1 MLRKKKIPA
10 PAPLTAATAPIPAA
24 VALLQRNPDADEP
37 YPFQLRVVDSW
48 RGFRDRRRV
57 TAHLGDRS
65 RKPVAVVPHFATDA
79 LEHLAAECLTRQE
92 AERRTT
98 RTAIAVLDGTITAQR
113 RTVIQLMARLPELHQ
128 QIAAVTAEKA
138 NDAPRTSAERYDT
151 PEQRL
156 ARREREHQ
164 ARILTLK
171 SERKQMVGRIE
182 AATRQI
188 DEALEARRA
197 HWDQLLVRVALLTA
211 HYNRRSRTY
220 ARSATRRS
228 RVLISAP
235 DHLLDIP
242 DWCVPEAIPP
252 GPAPL

>member
-1 MLRKKKIPA
+1 MLLKKKTRA
-10 PAPLTAATAPIPAA
+10 TAPLTAATAPIPAA

-37 YPFQLRVVDSW
+37 YPLRLRVVDTW

-65 RKPVAVVPHFATDA
+65 RKPVAVVPRFGTDA
-79 LEHLAAECLTRQE
+79 LEHLGAECLTRQE
-92 AERRTT
+92 VERRTT
-98 RTAIAVLDGTITAQR
+98 RAAIAVLDDTITAQR
-113 RTVIQLMARLPELHQ
+113 RTVIQLTARLPELDQ
-128 QIAAVTAEKA
+128 QIDAVTAEKVS
-138 NDAPRTSAERYDT
+138 DAPRTSAEQYDT
-151 PEQRL
+151 PQQRL

-164 ARILTLK
+164 ARILALK
-171 SERKQMVGRIE
+171 SERKQVLGRIE
-182 AATRQI
+182 AAGRQI

-228 RVLISAP
+228 RVLISAS
-235 DHLLDIP
+235 DRLVDIP
-242 DWCVPEAIPP
+242 DWCVPEAIPQEP
-252 GPAPL
+252 TPL